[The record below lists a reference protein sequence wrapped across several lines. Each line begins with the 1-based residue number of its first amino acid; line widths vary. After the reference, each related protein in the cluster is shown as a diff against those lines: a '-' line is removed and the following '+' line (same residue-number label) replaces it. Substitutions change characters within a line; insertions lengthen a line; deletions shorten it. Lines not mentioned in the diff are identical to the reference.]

1 MSDMLEAR
9 MRDVEDTLA
18 RIETK
23 LDTALT
29 NINDHEARLRL
40 LEGVGG
46 RRWDGA
52 IMATVA
58 AVIGAVIGALIT
70 SLTK

>member
-23 LDTALT
+23 LDTSLH
-29 NINDHEARLRL
+29 NIGDHEARLRQ
-40 LEGVGG
+40 LECKDGKK
-46 RRWDGA
+46 WDGLIA
-52 IMATVA
+52 QIIALIVA
-58 AVIGAVIGALIT
+58 AIFGVIAGRYF
-70 SLTK
+70 

>member
-23 LDTALT
+23 LDIALGDV
-29 NINDHEARLRL
+29 NDHEDRLRS
-40 LEGVGG
+40 LECKSGKK
-46 RRWDGA
+46 WDGLIA
-52 IMATVA
+52 QVVALIVA
-58 AVIGAVIGALIT
+58 AIFGVIAGRFFG
-70 SLTK
+70 